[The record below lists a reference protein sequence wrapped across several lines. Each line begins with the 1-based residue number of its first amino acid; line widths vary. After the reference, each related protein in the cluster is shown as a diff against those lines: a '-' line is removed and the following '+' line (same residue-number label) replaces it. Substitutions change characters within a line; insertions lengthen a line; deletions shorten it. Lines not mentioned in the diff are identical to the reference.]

1 MVLQNAYHWQN
12 LALGQSP
19 NLSRYRDVDIR
30 DRLRANPVGVL
41 TDTRKG
47 GLYLPLLGTVLQPAS
62 WAPLIGDGQLITYQ
76 LDTANVGL
84 AAAPD
89 EHLIL
94 KITSRGSLVL
104 PGGQQI
110 TLPDGT

>member
-1 MVLQNAYHWQN
+1 M
-12 LALGQSP
+12 
-19 NLSRYRDVDIR
+19 
-30 DRLRANPVGVL
+30 L
-41 TDTRKG
+41 TDTHKG